1 MPAQAIDSSIE
12 PLPKRGARPVTLSR
26 GWLYTLPALV
36 FTAVFFL
43 APIAIML
50 WHSLLQR
57 KAGRIL
63 PDPTT
68 ANYEKFFEKSYLIG
82 SLVNSLELTFATIAI
97 GLPLAYA
104 LAATI
109 AFLVPRRWQLA
120 ALVLAV
126 LPFWT
131 SYVVRTYSWLLLLSE
146 QGVFNGFLLSIGLVE
161 EPITLVNTRTGVLIV
176 FVHYFVMIMTLT
188 IYVSL
193 QAIPPNIIRAARDL
207 GAKTWHVFTDIVLP
221 MSVPGVMVG
230 VFLTFVLAIG
240 DYVTPQIIGG
250 SREMMMP
257 QAIVLQVGRLANTP
271 QAAALSFI
279 LMAVVIVGVV
289 GFSRWLRVSRS

>member
-1 MPAQAIDSSIE
+1 MIARSLDSTADVVARRVLLPYID
-12 PLPKRGARPVTLSR
+12 RR
-26 GWLYTLPALV
+26 GWVYALPALL
-36 FTAVFFL
+36 FTVIFFVV
-43 APIAIML
+43 PIAMMM
-50 WHSLLQR
+50 WHSLLKRQSG
-57 KAGRIL
+57 KIL
-63 PDPTT
+63 PEPTF

-82 SLVNSLELTFATIAI
+82 SLFNSLELTGATIVI
-97 GLPLAYA
+97 GLPLAYT

-109 AFLVPRRWQLA
+109 AFIVPRRWQIA

-131 SYVVRTYSWLLLLSE
+131 SYVVRTYSWRLLLSE
-146 QGVFNGFLLSIGLVE
+146 RGLFNTILLEIGFVD
-161 EPITLVNTRTGVLIV
+161 EPLTLVNDRAGVLIV

-193 QAIPPNIIRAARDL
+193 RAIPTNIIRAARDL
-207 GAKTWHVFTDIVLP
+207 GAGTGRIFAEIVLP
-221 MSVPGVMVG
+221 MSLSGVMVG
-230 VFLTFVLAIG
+230 VFLTFVLGIG

-257 QAIVLQVGRLANTP
+257 QAIVLQVGRFANTP

-279 LMAVVIVGVV
+279 LMAVVISGVLL
-289 GFSRWLRVSRS
+289 FSRWLRVTRK